1 MPSAFF
7 RVRLSV
13 RPKGGGEAELVPPDV
28 LQDLHYR
35 FVIVKEGG
43 EEGIVRIEEPEAVLE
58 TIEQDKDCDK
68 LTVEQMEALQKEY
81 PAPKLKKKYR
91 MGLQEHEA
99 GEGRPMDWL
108 FAVDAQGNRIL
119 DTWQTIRS
127 GFYLID
133 LLVASDSR
141 CSSGSVGATATPPE
155 RG

>member
-1 MPSAFF
+1 MPGAFF

-13 RPKGGGEAELVPPDV
+13 RPRGGGEAELVLPNT
-28 LQDLHYR
+28 LQDLQYR

-58 TIEQDKDCDK
+58 TVERDKDCRK
-68 LTVEQMEALQKEY
+68 LTAKRVETLKKEY

-91 MGLQEHEA
+91 TGPQGHEA
-99 GEGRPMDWL
+99 GERRPLDWL

-119 DTWQTIRS
+119 DTLQTIRS

-133 LLVASDSR
+133 VLVEPD
-141 CSSGSVGATATPPE
+141 
-155 RG
+155 